1 MSGTCG
7 VCNVNLSSSK
17 ASDVVA
23 CSGSCKKSFH
33 LACIKDDSEET
44 KVRSVKQWRCKD
56 CRDFNS
62 LISDSNANITK
73 DFMRKV
79 LEGFRNDFFRE
90 LKLVRDEM
98 AGVVESIGFLSD
110 KVDAN
115 NSLLDEL
122 RKDVTKLQNE
132 NKFLRAANASVN
144 AANDVMQERIRALE
158 QYTRRDNVEISGVP
172 ATANEDV
179 VKLVKDVGG
188 MIGCAVDDAHI
199 IAAHRV
205 PSFRNDRPP
214 SLVVHL
220 SCRAIRDEWIK
231 RFKENRNAATADRIN
246 ASFPKQKVFVNE
258 HLAPVNKLFLSKLK
272 KKCRAIGYTY
282 VWFREGKFFVRK
294 SNGERCQR
302 IVTDADIE
310 NLK

>member
-17 ASDVVA
+17 TSDVVA

-158 QYTRRDNVEISGVP
+158 HVCPASETTDRRPSSSISAVEPSGMSGSNVSRKI
-172 ATANEDV
+172 
-179 VKLVKDVGG
+179 G
-188 MIGCAVDDAHI
+188 ML
-199 IAAHRV
+199 
-205 PSFRNDRPP
+205 PLPT
-214 SLVVHL
+214 
-220 SCRAIRDEWIK
+220 E
-231 RFKENRNAATADRIN
+231 
-246 ASFPKQKVFVNE
+246 
-258 HLAPVNKLFLSKLK
+258 
-272 KKCRAIGYTY
+272 
-282 VWFREGKFFVRK
+282 
-294 SNGERCQR
+294 
-302 IVTDADIE
+302 
-310 NLK
+310 